1 MGTDQW
7 LEEFNKNGA
16 KALTAEVLDRV
27 NINGGRPN
35 IAPFGNYIG
44 THAYYL
50 AKLGR
55 NKEAIN
61 VAQAALDVAP
71 EDAWINYLYGRLL
84 IVKQR
89 DKALKYWE
97 RAMKLNPNY
106 NDCAA
111 SLGHERLRDRM
122 FAEANRLLSLS
133 TKGDPS
139 NGRAWMDLA
148 DVRIELH
155 DFNGARTALE
165 GAGSAMFAAS
175 KDVIDS
181 RLKLIQTREGQT
193 KLK

>member
-1 MGTDQW
+1 M
-7 LEEFNKNGA
+7 
-16 KALTAEVLDRV
+16 
-27 NINGGRPN
+27 
-35 IAPFGNYIG
+35 
-44 THAYYL
+44 